1 MSPHLVKPLSFIE
14 RKIIS
19 KLRLGNLPLRIETA
33 RFSRPGIPV
42 NERVCYCGSQEVES
56 EAHLLFKCTK
66 YQHLREAWLNGLQV
80 PDNFLDLDENEK
92 FNLALNKPEN
102 INSTARFSVSAMDLR
117 SLANKLY

>member
-1 MSPHLVKPLSFIE
+1 M
-14 RKIIS
+14 
-19 KLRLGNLPLRIETA
+19 
-33 RFSRPGIPV
+33 IPV

-80 PDNFLDLDENEK
+80 PDNFLDLDKNEN

-102 INSTARFSVSAMDLR
+102 IKCTARFLSDGKSLLYLGQSVCRLVCRSVGWSVGRSVGLSSERDLP
-117 SLANKLY
+117 